1 MTGECVGNTAQL
13 KINVDITKPLKN
25 IIVLKEENDE
35 EEGNRNVEEMEGE
48 DENAEVRD
56 RTVTEVQIP
65 VVYER

>member
-1 MTGECVGNTAQL
+1 MGNTAQL
-13 KINVDITKPLKN
+13 RINVDITKPLKK

-56 RTVTEVQIP
+56 RTVTEV
-65 VVYER
+65 

>member
-1 MTGECVGNTAQL
+1 MGNTAQL

-25 IIVLKEENDE
+25 IIVLKKENDE

-56 RTVTEVQIP
+56 RTVIEVQIP
-65 VVYER
+65 IVYER